1 MIKKG
6 IKKFLIKYLPKSV
19 VNDYNEARGGDN
31 IYFSQEGEDIVL
43 DRFFEGKLNGFYV
56 DIGSH
61 HPIRFSNTYKFYLK
75 GWQGINVDATPGS
88 MKPFNELRERDINLE
103 IGISENEGE
112 MIYHLFDE
120 PALNTFSTER
130 VDFLLSTTTYKL
142 KEKVIVKTK
151 TLQQILKQYLPSNQS
166 IDFLSIDV
174 EGLDYMILATNDWTE
189 YRPKMLLVEDL
200 ASSLENSVKSMVYKL
215 MQKNNYEMYAR
226 TGNTLFLKDSLIK

>member
-1 MIKKG
+1 MLKSLVKKV
-6 IKKFLIKYLPKSV
+6 LLRYLPFSV
-19 VNDYNEARGGDN
+19 VEAYIRKN
-31 IYFSQEGEDIVL
+31 NCSNVYFSQEGEDIVL

-88 MKPFNELRERDINLE
+88 MKPFNELRKRDINLE
-103 IGISENEGE
+103 IGISETEGE

-130 VDFLLSTTTYKL
+130 VDFLLSTTNYKL
-142 KEKVIVKTK
+142 KEKVIVQTK
-151 TLQQILKQYLPSNQS
+151 TLQQILKQYLPSNQA

-174 EGLDYMILATNDWTE
+174 EGLDYMILATNDWTK

-200 ASSLENSVKSMVYKL
+200 ASSLENSVESMVYKL